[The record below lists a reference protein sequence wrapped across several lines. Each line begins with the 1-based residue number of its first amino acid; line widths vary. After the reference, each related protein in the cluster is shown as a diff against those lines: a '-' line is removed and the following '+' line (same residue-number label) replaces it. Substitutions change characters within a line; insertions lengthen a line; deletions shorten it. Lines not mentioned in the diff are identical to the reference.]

1 MPLIPIESLDDPRL
15 DVYRD
20 VKAVRHPRW
29 QGRFVAEGSR
39 LVKRLLASDFKI
51 ESVMISDGRY
61 EEFQQWVPSE
71 VPVYELP
78 RALAADLVG
87 YNFHCGAMACAWRK
101 PSLQLDDIARGF
113 GEHTTLIVCPDVNDP
128 ENIGTLIRLGAA
140 FGIDAILLGTACADP
155 FSRRVLR
162 VSMGN
167 ALTLPI
173 IQSRDLRSDLLRLK
187 SEWGVELAATVVETL
202 DPTDEGTQQSVNK
215 ALLASSSVETLAHTS
230 RRPRLALLFGNEA
243 HGLGPE
249 WLDLCDRRLTIPM
262 QDADSL
268 NVAVAAGIFLYHF
281 TSAAAMIV

>member
-1 MPLIPIESLDDPRL
+1 
-15 DVYRD
+15 
-20 VKAVRHPRW
+20 
-29 QGRFVAEGSR
+29 
-39 LVKRLLASDFKI
+39 
-51 ESVMISDGRY
+51 
-61 EEFQQWVPSE
+61 
-71 VPVYELP
+71 
-78 RALAADLVG
+78 
-87 YNFHCGAMACAWRK
+87 
-101 PSLQLDDIARGF
+101 
-113 GEHTTLIVCPDVNDP
+113 
-128 ENIGTLIRLGAA
+128 
-140 FGIDAILLGTACADP
+140 
-155 FSRRVLR
+155 
-162 VSMGN
+162 MGN

-230 RRPRLALLFGNEA
+230 RRSRLALLFGNEA

-281 TSAAAMIV
+281 TSAAAVIV